1 MKKLICKKC
10 GNEVLPEKD
19 KALKKEY
26 PYYCSFCDENK
37 YRFEC
42 MRVEENKAQKRK
54 ELIWQMKKEYYPASV
69 RSKDFGVWSGSMKKK
84 EDCFLH
90 GWKRKAKYR
99 LKTRLDWIGWNNIWI
114 HICTKIRKIIRFR
127 RKEKVWQKDIL

>member
-1 MKKLICKKC
+1 MKKLVCKKC

-42 MRVEENKAQKRK
+42 MSVEENKAQKRK
-54 ELIWQMKKEYYPASV
+54 ELIFAKNFLNYK
-69 RSKDFGVWSGSMKKK
+69 RDFHLAI
-84 EDCFLH
+84 FLSYIYFSITM
-90 GWKRKAKYR
+90 AK
-99 LKTRLDWIGWNNIWI
+99 NI
-114 HICTKIRKIIRFR
+114 FLN
-127 RKEKVWQKDIL
+127 EKNTLHFEANVVQFL

>member
-10 GNEVLPEKD
+10 GNEVLAEKD

-42 MRVEENKAQKRK
+42 MSVEENKAQKRK
-54 ELIWQMKKEYYPASV
+54 ELI
-69 RSKDFGVWSGSMKKK
+69 
-84 EDCFLH
+84 
-90 GWKRKAKYR
+90 
-99 LKTRLDWIGWNNIWI
+99 
-114 HICTKIRKIIRFR
+114 
-127 RKEKVWQKDIL
+127 

>member
-54 ELIWQMKKEYYPASV
+54 ELV
-69 RSKDFGVWSGSMKKK
+69 
-84 EDCFLH
+84 
-90 GWKRKAKYR
+90 
-99 LKTRLDWIGWNNIWI
+99 
-114 HICTKIRKIIRFR
+114 
-127 RKEKVWQKDIL
+127 

>member
-26 PYYCSFCDENK
+26 PYYFSFCDENK
-37 YRFEC
+37 YIFEC

-54 ELIWQMKKEYYPASV
+54 ELI
-69 RSKDFGVWSGSMKKK
+69 
-84 EDCFLH
+84 
-90 GWKRKAKYR
+90 
-99 LKTRLDWIGWNNIWI
+99 
-114 HICTKIRKIIRFR
+114 
-127 RKEKVWQKDIL
+127 